1 MWAYN
6 LFVLLMLLRCVISWV
21 RPSHYHPVVRW
32 IEDITEP
39 VLAPIRRVLPPWKT
53 AGLDFSPMI
62 AIFLAFLLAQV
73 LVAILP

>member
-39 VLAPIRRVLPPWKT
+39 VLAPIRRLLPPWKT

-62 AIFLAFLLAQV
+62 AIFLAFLLVQV